1 MASTVI
7 GFYDTETTAQQ
18 VMKVLQNSGF
28 SQQVIDFTTGER
40 NSRGVADKLV
50 HAGAPKDEANIYE
63 RGIERGGSLVTVT
76 ANENEAVKAAEIMQ
90 QYEPIYVEA
99 LEEWQGTNGAV
110 ASTAHGKPMTDSD
123 KPISDKSMS
132 AAPSTMDT
140 DTTRPMGTL
149 DGTET
154 IPIIE
159 EQMRV
164 GKRSVERGG
173 VRVHSY
179 VTEKPVEEQVRLR
192 DETIQVERRPVDRL
206 VSAADVDPFKERSF
220 ELTETDEE
228 AVIAKEARVVE
239 EVVVR
244 KDVEERVET
253 VRDTVRRTNVDVQQ
267 LNGGMTTEMNQG
279 DFSRYDTDFR
289 THYSSGSYGSDYTYD
304 QVQPAYRYGYTLSSD
319 GRYKDRNWADVEN
332 DVRTNWESSNQGTW
346 DKFKD
351 SIRYAWERA
360 RS

>member
-7 GFYDTETTAQQ
+7 GFYDTETAAKQ
-18 VMKVLQNSGF
+18 VMQVLQNSGF
-28 SQQVIDFTTGER
+28 SESTIDFTTGER
-40 NSRGVADKLV
+40 HSSGVADKLI
-50 HAGAPKDEANIYE
+50 HAGAPRDEAKLYE
-63 RGIERGGSLVTVT
+63 RGVERGGSLVTVT

-90 QYEPIYVEA
+90 QYEPIYLEA
-99 LEEWQGTNGAV
+99 LADWVSNGATT
-110 ASTAHGKPMTDSD
+110 STSYSQTTGNDTPMSTT
-123 KPISDKSMS
+123 S
-132 AAPSTMDT
+132 AVGA
-140 DTTRPMGTL
+140 DTTRTTGAM
-149 DGTET
+149 DGAET
-154 IPIIE
+154 IPVVE

-164 GKRSVERGG
+164 GKRDVQRGG
-173 VRVHSY
+173 VRVRSY

-192 DETIQVERRPVDRL
+192 DETIQVERRPVDRA
-206 VSAADVDPFKERSF
+206 VSSTDDVFRERSI

-228 AVIAKEARVVE
+228 AVISKEARVVE

-253 VRDTVRRTNVDVQQ
+253 LRDTVRRTDVEVEQFD
-267 LNGGMTTEMNQG
+267 GDMTTDMNQG

-289 THYSSGSYGSDYTYD
+289 THYGQGSFGSDYTYE

-319 GRYKDRNWADVEN
+319 ERYKDRNWADVEN
-332 DVRTNWESSNQGTW
+332 DVRTNWEASNKGTW
-346 DKFKD
+346 ERFKD

>member
-18 VMKVLQNSGF
+18 VINVLQNSGF
-28 SQQVIDFTTGER
+28 SKQAIDYTTGER
-40 NSRGVADKLV
+40 NADGVADKLA
-50 HAGAPKDEANIYE
+50 HAGAPKEEAKLYE
-63 RGIERGGSLVTVT
+63 QGVKRGGSLVTVIT
-76 ANENEAVKAAEIMQ
+76 NEDEAVRAAEIMQ

-99 LEEWQGTNGAV
+99 LQDWHGSNGAV
-110 ASTAHGKPMTDSD
+110 SMSQDTVGTDKDRLVSSASTMAETSTMTDVNGAES
-123 KPISDKSMS
+123 
-132 AAPSTMDT
+132 
-140 DTTRPMGTL
+140 
-149 DGTET
+149 
-154 IPIIE
+154 IPVVE

-164 GKRSVERGG
+164 GKRAVERGG
-173 VRVHSY
+173 VRVRSY
-179 VTEKPVEEQVRLR
+179 VTERPVEEQVRLR
-192 DETIQVERRPVDRL
+192 DETIHVDRRPVDRP
-206 VSAADVDPFKERSF
+206 VSATDDVFKERSI

-244 KDVEERVET
+244 KEVDERVET
-253 VRDTVRRTNVDVQQ
+253 VRDTLRRTDVEVEQ
-267 LNGGMTTEMNQG
+267 LGSNANSSSNGFT
-279 DFSRYDTDFR
+279 SYDADFR
-289 THYSSGSYGSDYTYD
+289 NHYSTASFGNEYSYE

-319 GRYKDRNWADVEN
+319 QRYKGRSWNDVEN

-360 RS
+360 RG